1 MIISLGILL
10 ETMSVPEM
18 PNSPHLNGVTPRVF
32 PDLSLGLTGI
42 GLDSSAPIGPVLV
55 SPKALKDPHN
65 LEMKSIHNGTV
76 VQETN
81 TKYDPL
87 SLEYG

>member
-1 MIISLGILL
+1 MIISLDIPV
-10 ETMSVPEM
+10 ETTLVPETH
-18 PNSPHLNGVTPRVF
+18 NLPHLNGVIRKVRPGCVGV
-32 PDLSLGLTGI
+32 DGII

-55 SPKALKDPHN
+55 SPKALQDPHH
-65 LEMKSIHNGTV
+65 LEMKSIHNGSV

-87 SLEYG
+87 PVEYG